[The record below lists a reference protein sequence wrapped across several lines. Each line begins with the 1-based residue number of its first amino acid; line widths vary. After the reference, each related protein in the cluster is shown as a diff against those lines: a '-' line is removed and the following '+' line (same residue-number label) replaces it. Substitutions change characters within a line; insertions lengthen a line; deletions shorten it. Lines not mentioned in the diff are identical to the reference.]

1 MMSYTKRLKK
11 LEDAKSSIMSISDYL
26 YKVYSGEEVDNIPD
40 YQINDTIEIA
50 LQIIEEAKKLL
61 PDE

>member
-1 MMSYTKRLKK
+1 MSYTKRLKK